1 MASSLKTGLAAAM
14 LLIAASLTAA
24 PMGSVEQEI
33 TQMEKNWAEA
43 PMTHDTASVERI
55 VADDWI
61 GIWFDGSTL
70 TKAQMIAE
78 MKSGAMTTQSI
89 TLDPIKVRVFGDVAI
104 STGGDTEKSQYK
116 GQDSSGHYVWTDVYA
131 KRNGKWQAV
140 ASQVTKTEAPKR

>member
-1 MASSLKTGLAAAM
+1 MASSLKTGLAAAT